1 MHAWHAGRKLTKTLI
16 PLATSREGK
25 MVLQLIIPL
34 SILLSSLLTLTLT
47 QSAYPRGLET
57 TLCIQNVTFL
67 HFIPCW
73 RALEIDGIHRS
84 AAPERL
90 NSCDLLARAAVD
102 LAIERVNENQNEIF
116 GGSGSRYVRT
126 VPLFPETNDVI
137 TVSTIDTTI
146 E

>member
-1 MHAWHAGRKLTKTLI
+1 
-16 PLATSREGK
+16 
-25 MVLQLIIPL
+25 MVLQLIIAL

-47 QSAYPRGLET
+47 QSAYQARGSET
-57 TLCIQNVTFL
+57 VLCVQNATFL
-67 HFIPCW
+67 HLIPCW
-73 RALEIDGIHRS
+73 RALEIDGVHRS
-84 AAPERL
+84 AALERL

-126 VPLFPETNDVI
+126 VPLFPETNDTI

>member
-1 MHAWHAGRKLTKTLI
+1 
-16 PLATSREGK
+16 
-25 MVLQLIIPL
+25 MVLQLIFAV
-34 SILLSSLLTLTLT
+34 SILLSSLLTLTLA

-57 TLCIQNVTFL
+57 VQATLCIQNVTFL

-84 AAPERL
+84 AALDGLE
-90 NSCDLLARAAVD
+90 SCDLLARVAVD

-126 VPLFPETNDVI
+126 VPLFPETNDII
-137 TVSTIDTTI
+137 TVSTIVDITI

>member
-1 MHAWHAGRKLTKTLI
+1 
-16 PLATSREGK
+16 
-25 MVLQLIIPL
+25 MVLQLIIAL

-47 QSAYPRGLET
+47 QSAYQARGLET
-57 TLCIQNVTFL
+57 VLCVQNATFL
-67 HFIPCW
+67 HLIPCW
-73 RALEIDGIHRS
+73 RALEIDGVHRS
-84 AAPERL
+84 AALERL

-126 VPLFPETNDVI
+126 VSLFPETI